1 MSAEALPGRTE
12 IASPEQTL
20 DPPDWEALRSLG
32 HRMLDDMLDH
42 LAHIREKPAWQPMPP
57 SVRSQFAEP
66 LPLDPQGAAAVYS
79 DFVENVL
86 PYPNGNIHP
95 RFWGWVQ
102 GTGTPLAMLA
112 DMLASGL
119 NPHMAG
125 FNQAPALV
133 EQQVLE
139 WLRELMGMPPG
150 TSGVLTSGATVAN
163 LIGLAVARHAKAG
176 FDVRE
181 EGLAGDHPR
190 LVVYCS
196 SEAHACAQRA
206 VEVMGL
212 GRRSLRSIATD
223 DDFRM
228 DVRRLRNTIT
238 EDRNRGLR
246 PICVIGNAGTVNT
259 GAVDDLQALAQ
270 ICSEE
275 GLWFHVD
282 GAFGALARL
291 SPELAGLVAGIE
303 SADSMAFDLHK
314 WMYLPFEVGCVL
326 VRDAEMHRQTFA
338 LKASYLPEATR
349 GVTAGGLPFGDRG
362 IDLTRGF
369 KALKVWMSMKAHGVR
384 ALAGLIEQ
392 NVRQAQYLARLID
405 SEQDLELLA
414 PVPLNVV
421 CFRYAPAGVAEEKLN
436 ALNQEILLRL
446 QEEGIAVP
454 SATEIRGRY
463 AIRVA
468 IANHRTRLEDFDL
481 LVRSVIR
488 IGAQLRIE
496 A

>member
-1 MSAEALPGRTE
+1 
-12 IASPEQTL
+12 
-20 DPPDWEALRSLG
+20 
-32 HRMLDDMLDH
+32 MLDDMLDH
-42 LAHIREKPAWQPMPP
+42 LAHIREKPAWREMPA

-66 LPLDPQGAAAVYS
+66 LPLEPQAADAVYR
-79 DFVENVL
+79 DFVRNVL

-176 FDVRE
+176 FDVRD

-206 VEVMGL
+206 VELLGL
-212 GRRSLRSIATD
+212 GRRSLRTIATNPE
-223 DDFRM
+223 FRM
-228 DVRRLRNTIT
+228 DVSLLRRAIAENR
-238 EDRNRGLR
+238 ERGLR
-246 PICVIGNAGTVNT
+246 PICVIGSAGTVNT
-259 GAVDDLQALAQ
+259 GAVDDLKAIAQ
-270 ICSEE
+270 VCAEE
-275 GLWFHVD
+275 DLWFHVD

-291 SPELAGLVAGIE
+291 SPELAHLVAGIE
-303 SADSMAFDLHK
+303 SAGSMAFDLHK

-326 VRDAEMHRQTFA
+326 VRDAEMHRATFA

-384 ALAGLIEQ
+384 AMAGLIEQ
-392 NVRQAQYLARLID
+392 NVRQAKYLARLI
-405 SEQDLELLA
+405 EREPDLELLA

-421 CFRYAPAGVAEEKLN
+421 CFRYAPKGTPEENLN
-436 ALNQEILLRL
+436 GLNEEILLRL

-468 IANHRTRLEDFDL
+468 IANHRSRLEDFDV

-488 IGAQLRIE
+488 IGEQIRSE